1 MSDPAG
7 RPRCAHPRTPP
18 RAGGRA
24 HPRTAA
30 AAAVALVT
38 ALGLIACGG
47 GERPAAEAPEAG
59 SSDSVPAGSTADRPA
74 AAPVDREPAAPIDS
88 GHAGVDTPAPVRS
101 DSTAAP
107 GDADGWSTGSWTA
120 DRGGEPGRLVG
131 VKVGRHDDYDRLVLV
146 FSDRVPG
153 YTVRYPEEPLHQC
166 GSGRPIDV
174 GAPRVLHI
182 DLEPASAHNQRGH
195 STLAERSLSPGLA
208 VLRSS
213 RLICDYEG
221 HVEWALG
228 LEREAPLRVF
238 ALEGPARLVVD
249 VRH

>member
-1 MSDPAG
+1 MAL
-7 RPRCAHPRTPP
+7 
-18 RAGGRA
+18 
-24 HPRTAA
+24 AA
-30 AAAVALVT
+30 

-47 GERPAAEAPEAG
+47 ERPAEEAPEAG
-59 SSDSVPAGSTADRPA
+59 SSDAVPAESPADRPA
-74 AAPVDREPAAPIDS
+74 DGPADREPGAPVDS
-88 GHAGVDTPAPVRS
+88 GQVGMDTPAPVRS

-107 GDADGWSTGSWTA
+107 RDADGWSTGPWTA
-120 DRGGEPGRLVG
+120 DRGGEQGRLVG
-131 VKVGRHDDYDRLVLV
+131 VRVGRHDGFDRLVLV

-153 YTVRYPEEPLHQC
+153 YAVRYPEEPLHQC
-166 GSGRPIDV
+166 GSGRLIDV

-195 STLAERSLSPGLA
+195 STLAERSLSPGLP

-221 HVEWALG
+221 HVEWAVG
-228 LEREAPLRVF
+228 LEREAPVRVF